1 MCRNRPYKVC
11 SLSAADVDMGV
22 VSLRTDDCY
31 LGLAA
36 NFAVIHSS
44 LSWNGSTCGR
54 CCTCVALQ
62 EFDVCVTANRGHLLH
77 RGPPVSSLAL
87 VWFVSSSQ
95 VVRQECLSAVDCV
108 ASFGPFS
115 LCFFHRAFLSELR
128 QLQRTF
134 KAILAGDQMKESLI
148 SPIPMRIYFF
158 FSFFYNQPSSKQLAS
173 LAQ

>member
-1 MCRNRPYKVC
+1 MR

-36 NFAVIHSS
+36 NFAVIHST
-44 LSWNGSTCGR
+44 LSWSRSTCGGR
-54 CCTCVALQ
+54 RCTCVALQ
-62 EFDVCVTANRGHLLH
+62 EFGVCVTARRGRLLH
-77 RGPPVSSLAL
+77 RGPPLPPL
-87 VWFVSSSQ
+87 HFVWFASSSQ
-95 VVRQECLSAVDCV
+95 VVRHECLSAVDCA

-115 LCFFHRAFLSELR
+115 LCVFHRGFLSEPR
-128 QLQRTF
+128 QLRRTF

-148 SPIPMRIYFF
+148 SPIPMLIYFF
-158 FSFFYNQPSSKQLAS
+158 LFFFFYDQPSSKQLAS